1 MKNEIKIITFSWSSK
16 FKIQLLNFCV
26 GKSVGVRPGIQ
37 PNHGQKSGLG
47 DHFEIRRDNPIQ
59 FSNQWQKEFFQKL
72 SISTVIQK
80 IGIFRNIEKVS
91 VKNTTDESGKC
102 KTTIEIDESIVFI
115 SDEYTWM
122 LPDNFGEDFEV
133 RIGSENGQAKAT
145 VKNIEIISF
154 E

>member
-1 MKNEIKIITFSWSSK
+1 M
-16 FKIQLLNFCV
+16 
-26 GKSVGVRPGIQ
+26 GKSVGVRPRIQ
-37 PNHGQKSGLG
+37 PHHGQNSGLG
-47 DHFEIRRDNPIQ
+47 DHFEIQRDNPIQ

-102 KTTIEIDESIVFI
+102 KTTIEIDDSIVFI

-133 RIGSENGQAKAT
+133 RIGSQSGHAKAT
-145 VKNIEIISF
+145 VKNIEIFSF